1 MRLTTLIDSVFI
13 VACIAFSSGI
23 VSAQPADNSNYIS
36 PNVEYGATNHKQTNI
51 AITTN
56 TLNQS
61 GTINSYVEPF
71 NLVAF
76 AYQGGLNQQGIPSGE
91 TLLVQTQSQ
100 KILALDLVK
109 AAVNANRLSAQVLND
124 QDYLSA
130 VKLQLDALP
139 DYAAAD

>member
-1 MRLTTLIDSVFI
+1 MKLTTLIDSVFI

-23 VSAQPADNSNYIS
+23 VSAQPAENSNYIR
-36 PNVEYGATNHKQTNI
+36 TNLEHSAINEKQTNV
-51 AITTN
+51 AITTS
-56 TLNQS
+56 TLTKS
-61 GTINSYVEPF
+61 GIINSYLEPF
-71 NLVAF
+71 NLVSF

-91 TLLVQTQSQ
+91 TLLIQTQS
-100 KILALDLVK
+100 KNILALDVVK
-109 AAVNANRLSAQVLND
+109 AAINANKLSPQILHD